1 MGDQTCPAHGNVVQ
15 AIQSVAH
22 KVDLIL
28 NLLQGDVTKTAD
40 LGIKGKVETLL
51 DRVEGLS
58 DRVSNLE
65 KLNDSIRN
73 TFWLAVGK
81 VTTTV
86 VIIVVLAAMSV
97 LGFDG
102 LKAIL

>member
-1 MGDQTCPAHGNVVQ
+1 MSEPTCSMHGTVVQ

-28 NLLQGDVTKTAD
+28 NLLQGDVTKVAD

-51 DRVEGLS
+51 ERVEGLS
-58 DRVSNLE
+58 DRVTSLE
-65 KLNDSIRN
+65 QVNTSLRN
-73 TFWLAVGK
+73 IFWGAVGR
-81 VTTTV
+81 VSVTV
-86 VIIVVLAAMSV
+86 VIILMVCALSV

-102 LKAIL
+102 IKAIL